1 MSDMLPAAS
10 VVAQMG
16 GRWSKAMARE
26 VEEAVS
32 NARDRFEREME
43 QKLKDMERRHRPSIH
58 GWY

>member
-58 GWY
+58 G